1 LSKTVIAVGLFV
13 AGFIASVASFGQAS
27 QPALFDS
34 GDVKSILSHGPWP
47 LPKAGDAGN
56 EFSGNR
62 FAIELGKKLFFD
74 PRLSVNKSVSCATCH
89 DPKKAFAD
97 GLPVSKS
104 LDPNN
109 LLTRNSPSLFNAAHE
124 RWYGWDGA
132 SDSQWAQSLRPL
144 LDAREMGLS
153 MDKLKATVSE
163 EKDIYRTYKTVF
175 SEPSLNSSEVV
186 SVNIAKAL
194 GAYVATLYSGKSTFD
209 RFRDNLARGD
219 LAKAA
224 TYPSDAQRGLKI
236 FVGKGQCGTCHAGPM
251 FSNGEFGDTGIPF
264 FIRPG
269 VVDSG
274 RHGGIEE
281 LRRSPYNLLGTF
293 SRADELT
300 KQKTLYVDLQHRNFG
315 EFKVPSL
322 RNAAKTAPYMHNG
335 SLATLEAVVNHY
347 SELNVDRLH
356 ADGDQILKP
365 LKLSDQEK
373 RDLVAFLKSL

>member
-1 LSKTVIAVGLFV
+1 M
-13 AGFIASVASFGQAS
+13 
-27 QPALFDS
+27 FD
-34 GDVKSILSHGPWP
+34 DVDIKSILSHGPWP

-56 EFSGNR
+56 EFSESR
-62 FAIELGKKLFFD
+62 SAIQLGKRLFFD

-89 DPKKAFAD
+89 DPKKAFSD

-104 LDPNN
+104 LEHDKP
-109 LLTRNSPSLFNAAHE
+109 LTRNSPSLLNAAHE

-132 SDSQWAQSLRPL
+132 SDSQWSQSLRPL
-144 LDAREMGLS
+144 LDEREMGLT
-153 MDKLKATVSE
+153 MDKLKAIVIE
-163 EKDIYRTYKTVF
+163 EKDIYFAYKTVF
-175 SEPSLNSSEVV
+175 SAPNANTSEVV
-186 SVNIAKAL
+186 SVNLAKAL
-194 GAYVATLYSGKSTFD
+194 GAYVASLYSGKSPFD
-209 RFRDNLARGD
+209 KFRDNLARGD
-219 LAKAA
+219 FAKAA
-224 TYPSDAQRGLKI
+224 TYPFAAQRGLKI

-264 FIRPG
+264 FVRPG

-281 LRRSPYNLLGTF
+281 LRRSPYNLLGAF
-293 SRADELT
+293 SRADEKT

-322 RNAAKTAPYMHNG
+322 RNVSKTAPYMHSG
-335 SLATLEAVVNHY
+335 SHATLEAVVNHY
-347 SELNVDRLH
+347 SELNTDRLH

-373 RDLVAFLKSL
+373 SDLVAFLKSL

>member
-1 LSKTVIAVGLFV
+1 LNK
-13 AGFIASVASFGQAS
+13 GFIATVLFSLAANFGQAS
-27 QPALFDS
+27 PSALFDNA
-34 GDVKSILSHGPWP
+34 DIKSILSHGPWP

-56 EFSGNR
+56 ELSGSR
-62 FAIELGKKLFFD
+62 SAIELGKKLFFD

-89 DPKKAFAD
+89 DPKNAFSD

-104 LDPNN
+104 LDPKSA
-109 LLTRNSPSLFNAAHE
+109 LTRNSPSLLNAAHE

-132 SDSQWAQSLRPL
+132 SDSQWSQSLRPL
-144 LDAREMGLS
+144 MDAREMGLN
-153 MDKLKATVSE
+153 MDKLKAIVGE
-163 EKDIYRTYKTVF
+163 EKDIYLAYRAVF
-175 SEPSLNSSEVV
+175 SEPSLNTSEVV
-186 SVNIAKAL
+186 SVNVAKAI
-194 GAYVATLYSGKSTFD
+194 GAYVATLYSGKSPFD

-224 TYPSDAQRGLKI
+224 NYPIDAQRGLKI
-236 FVGKGQCGTCHAGPM
+236 FIGKGQCDICHAGPM

-264 FIRPG
+264 FVKPG

-274 RHGGIEE
+274 RHGGIEV
-281 LRRSPYNLLGTF
+281 LRRSPYNLLGAF
-293 SRADELT
+293 SRADVAT

-322 RNAAKTAPYMHNG
+322 RNVAKTAPYMHSG
-335 SLATLEAVVNHY
+335 SHATLEAVVNHY
-347 SELNVDRLH
+347 SELNIDRLH

>member
-1 LSKTVIAVGLFV
+1 LNKVFTSTLLAGLLV
-13 AGFIASVASFGQAS
+13 LIVNLGQANS
-27 QPALFDS
+27 LALFDEV
-34 GDVKSILSHGPWP
+34 DVKSILSHGPWP
-47 LPKAGDAGN
+47 LPKEGDAGN
-56 EFSGNR
+56 EMSGNR
-62 FAIELGKKLFFD
+62 SAIQFGKKLFFD

-89 DPKKAFAD
+89 DPKKAFSD

-104 LDPNN
+104 LDPTKP
-109 LLTRNSPSLFNAAHE
+109 LTRNSPSLLNAAHE

-144 LDAREMGLS
+144 LDEREMGLS
-153 MDKLKATVSE
+153 MDKLKAIVIE
-163 EKDIYRTYKTVF
+163 EKDIYFAYKTVF
-175 SEPSLNSSEVV
+175 SVPNTNTSEVV

-194 GAYVATLYSGKSTFD
+194 GAYVATLYSGKSPFD
-209 RFRDNLARGD
+209 KFRDNLARGD
-219 LAKAA
+219 FAKAA
-224 TYPSDAQRGLKI
+224 TYPVAAQRGLKI

-264 FIRPG
+264 FIKPG

-293 SRADELT
+293 SRADEKA

-322 RNAAKTAPYMHNG
+322 RNVGKTAPYMHSG
-335 SLATLEAVVNHY
+335 SHATLEAVVNHY
-347 SELNVDRLH
+347 SELNIDRLH

-365 LKLSDQEK
+365 LKLSEQEK
-373 RDLVAFLKSL
+373 SDLVAFLKSL